1 MKKFLTLV
9 VALVMVIPMMAIGRN
24 DGSTK
29 ANAINFSWD
38 SVMTHSGGTK
48 WYHVDLAPLYEE
60 ESPALNLF
68 LANKDA
74 FSDAHTSLKA
84 TVAGQTDEK
93 SFTIHPK
100 QQRVWSANATML
112 IRLKQ
117 KEIYLTLTS
126 DREVKLSARVF
137 EAQDLDET
145 CTDALYFN
153 WGTGITKPAGVPVW
167 YKVSIKEAKAN
178 TAQDVCVVVTNNGSK
193 KLTLFAGQSLDCPSS
208 GVTRRTLE
216 IAGGQTLRDTI
227 PNSMLNGVAFD
238 ELYVSLENDQPITVT
253 AEYANR
259 PPDPVMPGDT
269 GITPYT
275 EKVLPIERFAT
286 DTMMYKRDTM
296 LLLAGQEYLLK
307 YDVKK
312 LNALKKYEPEFT
324 FRNTGAVAASV
335 ERKMS
340 FEVPAYVAQ
349 GNTLEL
355 AAGEESIE
363 VLKKNTLLGLDNDT
377 IYVKIKTNQNIQLI
391 SRFKHLREGK
401 ACKTNIDYNW
411 AEGNHQ
417 DAKTTQWY
425 AIDLSV
431 AKATVQDVIV
441 HVENQNASAAAHVT
455 ASLAF
460 SCPYIDVQ
468 ELSRTIAAGDTAH
481 RRVPY
486 STYAMMTD
494 TVWMGIE
501 TDQNIK
507 FWATLAPAEK
517 KAEVDSIC
525 LQANDFDWEKGELLE
540 ADTTVW
546 YAIDMTKVRNLAAKF
561 PTVFVQNLSS
571 TDEASI
577 TGELSLECPDSI
589 ANEKRT
595 MKIAANGAYSK
606 QLSRNMF
613 ENITKPV
620 IYLKVR
626 STQQIK
632 IQIRLTEEAEGA
644 SCSSAIPFN
653 WTSGNTQNAN
663 ENVWYSVDLRDVM
676 KNGNN
681 IELHIKNR
689 DNAQCQG
696 VAQLI
701 YECPSES
708 APSVQNFKL
717 AALAEKT
724 IHVQNSAFE
733 AVNDSIVYVN
743 LQGTTG
749 LRFWVVEKA
758 AKPFDTIEVS
768 SIAHFDTLYWDS
780 LYTQTADTV
789 WYIIPTSEI
798 LRIKNMDEKV
808 KPVAHI
814 WNNGTSE
821 ASYKAEAAFAFPIVK
836 AMMSK
841 TQKLKAGKHFADT
854 IPSGTFDQLLKKAL
868 RDPSDSVVYIR
879 MTRTKGSGTFQFK
892 SELVKAF
899 SGNSRTDALPI
910 RLGERY
916 TQGVNTEMWYK
927 LKTADIKKDKTL
939 YNKQLFVNGRNAGK
953 GDAKVHVE
961 VYEGLL
967 SEEDLL
973 EAYGLNEYRERTI
986 KKGQGKSHNVPA
998 QAVYAVADVELYIKV
1013 RTTDSLVFETKFVG
1027 EYKPQTP
1034 DPKQQEAK
1042 LVVPNVDYVIPGD
1055 NQEHWYLVCVPYI
1068 NANDS
1073 KDGKIKRNYKYVEE
1087 SYLHYELSGKATIE
1101 ATATFQ
1107 DTMNCAMPV
1116 RKRTINKSGKN
1127 YAGDKPLRE
1136 LIERGL
1142 KKAGH
1147 PFDFSGTAPE
1157 FIDSLLHRFITQD
1170 SITGY
1175 VRVKSDKEIKVRLN
1189 TPQITG
1195 DRCDNAMMF
1204 DWEHG
1209 NVNAKDSDTWYQ
1221 VILINP
1227 DSTLRI
1233 PDTCDIRIH
1242 VDNWSDSDNTIDAG
1256 LFFDCNETATVTKH
1270 YVMPAGGKDSI
1281 DVDRDRLELLKA
1293 NMLINFVST
1302 GAAHIWAEF
1311 IDTLPRQILDTT
1323 IDVYECYGGTFIDT
1337 VEYKAIQVEKDTS
1350 WTDTVQIIDGV
1361 MIKDSLTTF
1370 NLHPI
1375 KAPAVVDQDS
1385 LKKLNAAPLLVQ
1397 GMQLYVKASNDS
1409 LMAYYKKLALAD
1421 TIFSV
1426 DTVYW
1431 AKPVYKSGG
1440 DLDTKKEAPLDTV
1453 KYYTKTDLLDT
1464 LLLVIKDTTHC
1475 NEIVR
1480 EAVVF
1485 TIDPYK
1491 YAPKNDTVC
1500 PPLPAKNPD
1509 TLTYAT
1515 PVPEPLYYNRLRYVD
1530 TVVTYLA
1537 KIQPALYAQAQI
1549 NPSFLPNITAGKV
1562 DTTYTVTLLKQQF
1575 EDDAT
1580 PLTMKVTDIS
1590 WQVNNGTAWQE
1601 AQGYAVPSTA
1611 ANVTL
1616 RYLIEA
1622 ECGVKDTS
1630 ENIIIANPPAPCVND
1645 TVWMTT
1651 PVRRCSSYKWDKN
1664 NQTYTATGKY
1674 YYDATDEPVGTG
1686 CHKVYELNLIIDQPT
1701 DGEDYKT
1708 ICANE
1713 LPYTWK
1719 GIVFTKAGSQIFD
1732 TLNVAGC
1739 DSTITLYLIVKDTT
1753 TGDEYVTICAKELPY
1768 TWKGQSCAKAGTYT
1782 FDTLNVAGCDS
1793 TVTLHLTVNSAT
1805 TGDVYKTICDSELPY
1820 AWKDQSCAKAGT
1832 YTFDTLNVAGCD
1844 STITLHLTV
1853 LSSTTG
1859 DEYVTI
1865 CANELPYSW
1874 KGQSCAKAGTYTFD
1888 TLNVAKCDSTITL
1901 HLTVNPTY
1909 TMPTEKVT
1917 SCNLYEWHD
1926 VIYTESGIYYDSLTT
1941 KAGCDSVY
1949 VLDLTINGIPF
1960 VDSLDIKAYYGYRII
1975 MINRTQVN
1983 DKLGWTLDSLDTE
1996 HSDYVTWHSI
2006 DLNGNDE
2013 PVWQGYY
2020 YTLPSGDPLPTGY
2033 QFYATIDVPASV
2045 NAKCGVQARTK
2056 IITIGATSAAPALIP
2071 SLAKPGEDIQVVN
2084 LDPTVETQ
2092 IRIFTAEG
2100 LLQKTYKSSG
2110 ETSFTIKAASDLGF
2124 YLVELSADSMKS
2136 TLRYIVK

>member
-29 ANAINFSWD
+29 ANAIDFSWD
-38 SVMTHSGGTK
+38 SVMTHPSGTK

-60 ESPALNLF
+60 ETPALNLF

-126 DREVKLSARVF
+126 DREVKMSARVF

-167 YKVSIKEAKAN
+167 YKVNITEARKKDSL
-178 TAQDVCVVVTNNGSK
+178 DVCVVVKNDGAS
-193 KLTLFAGQSLDCPSS
+193 KLTLHAGQSLDCPSS
-208 GVTRRTLE
+208 GVTRRTIELE
-216 IAGGQTLRDTI
+216 AGATLRDTI
-227 PNSMLNGVAFD
+227 PNSALSGMAYD
-238 ELYVSLENDQPITVT
+238 ELFVSLENNQPITVT
-253 AEYANR
+253 TEYAKR
-259 PPDPVMPGDT
+259 PKVPVMPSEAAQTYVEKIIPDT
-269 GITPYT
+269 SLH
-275 EKVLPIERFAT
+275 KN
-286 DTMMYKRDTM
+286 DTT
-296 LLLAGQEYLLK
+296 LLTAGTTYYFK

-312 LNALKKYEPEFT
+312 MNALKKYEPEFT
-324 FRNTGAVAASV
+324 FRNKGAVNGSI
-335 ERKMS
+335 ERKMA
-340 FEVPAYVAQ
+340 FDVPAYVAQ

-355 AAGEESIE
+355 APEEESVE
-363 VLKKNTLLGLDNDT
+363 VLTKNTLIGLETDY
-377 IYVKIKTNQNIQLI
+377 IYVKMTPNQDMLLV
-391 SRFKHLREGK
+391 SRFKHVREGK
-401 ACKTNIDYNW
+401 ACKTNIDFNW
-411 AEGNHQ
+411 KEGHRQ
-417 DAKTTQWY
+417 DALTTQWY
-425 AIDLSV
+425 AIDLKD
-431 AKATVQDVIV
+431 AKASMKDLQVY
-441 HVENQNASAAAHVT
+441 VENQGAGKANLK

-468 ELSRTIAAGDTAH
+468 EVTRSVAVGDTAH
-481 RRVPY
+481 TRLAY
-486 STYAMMTD
+486 STYAMMSD
-494 TVWMGIE
+494 TIYIGLE
-501 TDQNIK
+501 TNQEVK
-507 FWATLAPAEK
+507 FWVELTDAK
-517 KAEVDSIC
+517 KQAVADSIC
-525 LQANDFDWEKGELLE
+525 LQAEDFDWENGELLD

-561 PTVFVQNLSS
+561 PTIFVQNLSS
-571 TDEASI
+571 TVAAKI
-577 TGELSLECPDSI
+577 TAELSLECPDSI
-589 ANEKRT
+589 ENQKRSLT
-595 MKIAANGAYSK
+595 IEANGSYSK
-606 QLSRNMF
+606 TLSSNMF
-613 ENITKPV
+613 SNIKKDTV
-620 IYLKVR
+620 YLKVY

-733 AVNDSIVYVN
+733 TVNDSIVYVN

-868 RDPSDSVVYIR
+868 RDQSDSVVYIR

-998 QAVYAVADVELYIKV
+998 QAVYAVADVELYIKI

-1055 NQEHWYLVCVPYI
+1055 NQEHWYMVCVPYI

-1116 RKRTINKSGKN
+1116 RKRTINKSNKN
-1127 YAGDKPLRE
+1127 YVGDKPLRE

-1157 FIDSLLHRFITQD
+1157 FMDSLLHRFITQD

-1302 GAAHIWAEF
+1302 GAAHIWAEL
-1311 IDTLPRQILDTT
+1311 IDTLPRQILRDTVDT
-1323 IDVYECYGGTFIDT
+1323 FVCYGETFIDT
-1337 VEYKAIQVEKDTS
+1337 VRMNYKEIIVEKDTS
-1350 WTDTVQIIDGV
+1350 WIDTLTIADGV
-1361 MIKDSLTTF
+1361 KMVDSLTYF
-1370 NLHPI
+1370 YLHPI
-1375 KAPAVVDQDS
+1375 TTPTIIKQDS

-1397 GMQLYVKASNDS
+1397 GMQLFVDSSNVAMMKYYQALGAADS
-1409 LMAYYKKLALAD
+1409 LID
-1421 TIFSV
+1421 V

-1431 AKPVYKSGG
+1431 AKPVYKANG
-1440 DLDTKKEAPLDTV
+1440 DLDTKKEAALDLT
-1453 KYYTKTDLLDT
+1453 KYYTKTDLVDT
-1464 LLLVIKDTTHC
+1464 LLLVMKGSCETVYRDT
-1475 NEIVR
+1475 
-1480 EAVVF
+1480 VVF

-1491 YAPKNDTVC
+1491 YVSTDSTIC
-1500 PPLPAKNPD
+1500 PPLPTKNPD
-1509 TLTYAT
+1509 TITYAMHQHL
-1515 PVPEPLYYNRLRYVD
+1515 VAD
-1530 TVVTYLA
+1530 TLGRMRQIDTIVNFYALA
-1537 KIQPALYAQAQI
+1537 KPALYAQAQI
-1549 NPSFLPNITAGKV
+1549 LLLPVATPRGPV
-1562 DTTYTVTLLKQQF
+1562 DTTYTLTSLKQQF

-1580 PLTMKVTDIS
+1580 PLTMQVTDAK
-1590 WQVNNGTAWQE
+1590 WQVQKSTGWSDDFASYT
-1601 AQGYAVPSTA
+1601 VPAKATS
-1611 ANVTL
+1611 VTL
-1616 RYLIEA
+1616 RYIIDT

-1630 ENIIIANPPAPCVND
+1630 ENVIINVPCENDTIFDPLYPTGKTTECDSLYWALKDTMIYTTGVYYFVGSALPAPKAACNEVYVLDVTINHSTDSVLKAVEACESYTFQWVAGVD
-1645 TVWMTT
+1645 TTITT
-1651 PVRRCSSYKWDKN
+1651 PGTHTYKH
-1664 NQTYTATGKY
+1664 TYTNAALCDSVVSIDVTIYNGTTFADDTTVCDEFRWQ
-1674 YYDATDEPVGTG
+1674 DAAQG
-1686 CHKVYELNLIIDQPT
+1686 
-1701 DGEDYKT
+1701 
-1708 ICANE
+1708 
-1713 LPYTWK
+1713 
-1719 GIVFTKAGSQIFD
+1719 FD
-1732 TLNVAGC
+1732 TLIITPGTHAYTHTFQTIHGC
-1739 DSTITLYLIVKDTT
+1739 DSVVTMTVTVNQSAPTTVLAPVEACLSYTHQWVPGVDTVINT
-1753 TGDEYVTICAKELPY
+1753 VGKH
-1768 TWKGQSCAKAGTYT
+1768 TYT
-1782 FDTLNVAGCDS
+1782 HMYNTIHGCDS
-1793 TVTLHLTVNSAT
+1793 LVSIDVTI
-1805 TGDVYKTICDSELPY
+1805 YKT
-1820 AWKDQSCAKAGT
+1820 
-1832 YTFDTLNVAGCD
+1832 D
-1844 STITLHLTV
+1844 STYEKIKK
-1853 LSSTTG
+1853 
-1859 DEYVTI
+1859 EY
-1865 CANELPYSW
+1865 
-1874 KGQSCAKAGTYTFD
+1874 
-1888 TLNVAKCDSTITL
+1888 
-1901 HLTVNPTY
+1901 
-1909 TMPTEKVT
+1909 
-1917 SCNLYEWHD
+1917 CNLYEWTAAD
-1926 VIYTESGIYYDSLTT
+1926 TIITETGKFYHTFTNIH
-1941 KAGCDSVY
+1941 GCDSVAC
-1949 VLDLTINGIPF
+1949 VDVVVNGIPYY
-1960 VDSLDIKAYYGYRII
+1960 DSIEVKAYYGYRII

-1983 DKLGWTLDSLDTE
+1983 DVFGWTLDSLDTE
-1996 HSDYVTWHSI
+1996 HKKYVTWHQI
-2006 DLNGNDE
+2006 DLNGKETILPN
-2013 PVWQGYY
+2013 GYY
-2020 YTLPSGDPLPTGY
+2020 YTLPSGDPLPAGY
-2033 QFYATIDVPASV
+2033 QYYATIDVPASV
-2045 NAKCGVQARTK
+2045 NAKCGVQGK
-2056 IITIGATSAAPALIP
+2056 SQIITVGATSAAPALIP

>member
-9 VALVMVIPMMAIGRN
+9 VALVMVIPMMAVGRN

-74 FSDAHTSLKA
+74 FNDANTSLKA

-126 DREVKLSARVF
+126 DREVKMSARVF

-145 CTDALYFN
+145 CKDALNFS
-153 WGTGITKPAGVPVW
+153 WTSGITKPAGVPVW

-208 GVTRRTLE
+208 GVTKRTLE
-216 IAGGQTLRDTI
+216 IAAGQTLRDTI

-340 FEVPAYVAQ
+340 FTIPAYVAQ

-411 AEGNHQ
+411 AEGNRQ

-868 RDPSDSVVYIR
+868 RDQSDSVVYIR

-939 YNKQLFVNGRNAGK
+939 FNKQLFVNGRNAGK

-1116 RKRTINKSGKN
+1116 RKRTINKSGKD
-1127 YAGDKPLRE
+1127 YVGDKPLRE

-1221 VILINP
+1221 VVLINP

-1242 VDNWSDSDNTIDAG
+1242 VDNWSDQDNTIDAD
-1256 LFFDCNETATVTKH
+1256 LFFDCNESSLVTKH

-1281 DVDRDRLELLKA
+1281 DVDRDRLELIKA
-1293 NMLINFVST
+1293 NMLINFQST
-1302 GAAHIWAEF
+1302 GAAHIWAEL
-1311 IDTLPRQILDTT
+1311 IDTLPREILRDTVDT
-1323 IDVYECYGGTFIDT
+1323 FVCYGTTFIDT
-1337 VEYKAIQVEKDTS
+1337 VRMNYKEIIVENDTD
-1350 WTDTVQIIDGV
+1350 WIDTLTIADGV
-1361 MIKDSLTTF
+1361 KMVDSLTHF
-1370 NLHPI
+1370 YLHPI
-1375 KAPAVVDQDS
+1375 VTPTIIKQDS

-1397 GMQLYVKASNDS
+1397 GMQLYVEASNDS
-1409 LMAYYKKLALAD
+1409 LMKYYQAVGAAD
-1421 TIFSV
+1421 SLIDV

-1431 AKPVYKSGG
+1431 AKPVYKTDGS
-1440 DLDTKKEAPLDTV
+1440 LDIKKEAALDLT
-1453 KYYTKTDLLDT
+1453 KYYTKTDLVDT
-1464 LLLVIKDTTHC
+1464 LLLVMKGGCEQVIRDT
-1475 NEIVR
+1475 
-1480 EAVVF
+1480 VVF

-1491 YAPKNDTVC
+1491 YVSTDSTIC
-1500 PPLPAKNPD
+1500 PPLPTKNPD
-1509 TLTYAT
+1509 TITYAMHQHL
-1515 PVPEPLYYNRLRYVD
+1515 VAD
-1530 TVVTYLA
+1530 TLGRMRQIDTIVNFYALA
-1537 KIQPALYAQAQI
+1537 KPALYAQAQI
-1549 NPSFLPNITAGKV
+1549 TLLPTATPRGPV
-1562 DTTYTVTLLKQQF
+1562 DTLFTLTSLKQQF
-1575 EDDAT
+1575 VDDAT
-1580 PLTMKVTDIS
+1580 DLTMKVTDAK
-1590 WQVNNGTAWQE
+1590 WQVQKSTGWSDDFAT
-1601 AQGYAVPSTA
+1601 YTVPAKATS
-1611 ANVTL
+1611 VTL
-1616 RYLIEA
+1616 RYIIDT

-1630 ENIIIANPPAPCVND
+1630 ENVIISVPCENDTIFDPAYPTGETTACDSFYWAMKDTMIYTSDTYYFVGGALPAPKAACKEVYQLTVTINHATSSVLPAVEACDSLVFQWVAGVD
-1645 TVWMTT
+1645 TIIKTPGTNTYKHTYVGGNSVGCDSVVSIDVTIHNSVTFADDTT
-1651 PVRRCSSYKWDKN
+1651 VCDEFRW
-1664 NQTYTATGKY
+1664 Q
-1674 YYDATDEPVGTG
+1674 DAAQG
-1686 CHKVYELNLIIDQPT
+1686 
-1701 DGEDYKT
+1701 
-1708 ICANE
+1708 
-1713 LPYTWK
+1713 
-1719 GIVFTKAGSQIFD
+1719 FD
-1732 TLNVAGC
+1732 TLIITPGTHAYTHTFTTVHNCDSVVTMTVTVHQSAPTTVLEPVEACLSYTHQWVPGVDTIIDTKGTHTYTHMFQTIHHC
-1739 DSTITLYLIVKDTT
+1739 DSLVSIDVTIYKTDSTI
-1753 TGDEYVTICAKELPY
+1753 
-1768 TWKGQSCAKAGTYT
+1768 
-1782 FDTLNVAGCDS
+1782 
-1793 TVTLHLTVNSAT
+1793 
-1805 TGDVYKTICDSELPY
+1805 
-1820 AWKDQSCAKAGT
+1820 
-1832 YTFDTLNVAGCD
+1832 
-1844 STITLHLTV
+1844 
-1853 LSSTTG
+1853 
-1859 DEYVTI
+1859 
-1865 CANELPYSW
+1865 
-1874 KGQSCAKAGTYTFD
+1874 
-1888 TLNVAKCDSTITL
+1888 
-1901 HLTVNPTY
+1901 
-1909 TMPTEKVT
+1909 EKVKKEY
-1917 SCNLYEWHD
+1917 CNLYEWVAAD
-1926 VIYTESGIYYDSLTT
+1926 TIITETGSYYHTY
-1941 KAGCDSVY
+1941 KNIHGCDSVAR
-1949 VLDLTINGIPF
+1949 LDVVVNGIPY
-1960 VDSLDIKAYYGYRII
+1960 VDSIEVRAYYGYRII
-1975 MINRTQVN
+1975 MINRNQVN
-1983 DKLGWTLDSLDTE
+1983 SIPGWTLDSLHIE
-1996 HSDYVTWHSI
+1996 HPEYVNWHSI
-2006 DLNGNDE
+2006 DLNGKDE
-2013 PVWQGYY
+2013 VVGNGYY
-2020 YTLPSGDPLPTGY
+2020 YNLPNGEPLPTGY
-2033 QFYATIDVPASV
+2033 KFYATIDVPASV
-2045 NAKCGVQARTK
+2045 NAKCGVQGK
-2056 IITIGATSAAPALIP
+2056 SQIITIGAAAAAPALVP

-2084 LDPTVETQ
+2084 LDPTAETL
-2092 IRIFTAEG
+2092 IRIYTAEG

-2124 YLVELSADSMKS
+2124 YLVELSADNMKS